1 MESDSS
7 TAVAWIQGKGKVP
20 WKAFRVQF
28 ELRSILASLDT
39 WQASQTYHLAAWRNS
54 PGQTAICNNFCP
66 KMLLGLNVP
75 ECVNDDNLV
84 VFEEMGCSDSKS
96 MKQAVIDEPSN
107 NNIVPSKGNETI
119 IFKNKLRALIV
130 DDNCV
135 NRKILKMMLKSIGV
149 ESQEVENGQEAV
161 DLFVAG
167 AVFDVV
173 LIDKEM
179 PIMDGPE
186 ATRVLHSMGIRSK
199 MVGVSGNTREEEIK
213 EFMDAG
219 LDEYHVKPMTRP
231 KLITIFKDIDA
242 AIEPHI

>member
-1 MESDSS
+1 
-7 TAVAWIQGKGKVP
+7 
-20 WKAFRVQF
+20 
-28 ELRSILASLDT
+28 
-39 WQASQTYHLAAWRNS
+39 
-54 PGQTAICNNFCP
+54 
-66 KMLLGLNVP
+66 
-75 ECVNDDNLV
+75 
-84 VFEEMGCSDSKS
+84 MGCSDSKS
-96 MKQAVIDEPSN
+96 TKQVVIDEPSN
-107 NNIVPSKGNETI
+107 NNIVTSKGNETI

-186 ATRVLHSMGIRSK
+186 IPK
-199 MVGVSGNTREEEIK
+199 
-213 EFMDAG
+213 G
-219 LDEYHVKPMTRP
+219 LEARGERKN
-231 KLITIFKDIDA
+231 L
-242 AIEPHI
+242 E

>member
-1 MESDSS
+1 
-7 TAVAWIQGKGKVP
+7 
-20 WKAFRVQF
+20 
-28 ELRSILASLDT
+28 
-39 WQASQTYHLAAWRNS
+39 
-54 PGQTAICNNFCP
+54 
-66 KMLLGLNVP
+66 
-75 ECVNDDNLV
+75 
-84 VFEEMGCSDSKS
+84 MGCADSKS
-96 MKQAVIDEPSN
+96 MKQVVIDEPNN
-107 NNIVPSKGNETI
+107 NNIVTSKGNETI

-186 ATRVLHSMGIRSK
+186 ATKVLRSMGIRSK
-199 MVGVSGNTREEEIK
+199 MVGVSGNTREEEIM

-219 LDEYHVKPMTRP
+219 LNEDSFDQTSNDGSTSDQIFIYVDNNPYTSDGFFDDGDVHDAR
-231 KLITIFKDIDA
+231 LQSIDGRDTIFATHPVKRRTAAARVDSMGFGGDIA
-242 AIEPHI
+242 SSVLHKK